1 MAYTQQDLDRL
12 DKAIAS
18 GPLRVTHN
26 GKTTEFRS
34 LDDMIRIRNM
44 IERRLASPTRKRQA
58 VYAPTFDRGYQ

>member
-1 MAYTQQDLDRL
+1 MAYTQKHLDLIND
-12 DKAIAS
+12 AIAA
-18 GPLRVTHN
+18 GVLRVTHN
-26 GKTTEFRS
+26 GKTTEYRS